1 MEASKDANG
10 NPLIREKAATK
21 VYHWREANLW
31 ILSFQ
36 VHNIISLAG
45 VVVMKLHKHK
55 SMDSVLRNIL
65 PSGEYLQ
72 EKSYVS
78 AHAFHD
84 LIS

>member
-1 MEASKDANG
+1 MPTATRLS
-10 NPLIREKAATK
+10 EKRQRRRFIIGVKLTF
-21 VYHWREANLW
+21 W
-31 ILSFQ
+31 ILRFQ

-84 LIS
+84 LFS

>member
-1 MEASKDANG
+1 M
-10 NPLIREKAATK
+10 PTATRLSAK
-21 VYHWREANLW
+21 RQRRSFIIGVKLTFW
-31 ILSFQ
+31 ILRFKVQ
-36 VHNIISLAG
+36 NIISLAG

-72 EKSYVS
+72 EKYYVS